1 MRAHLA
7 SPGLPRY
14 ERKLRR
20 VTSMSHV
27 EFVTDT
33 KVTTLI
39 GCPERSFAAFGGM
52 VRQVLYDNMNHAG
65 FLDYARHAGF
75 VIKLCLCRPYRA
87 RTKGQVKRFN
97 VSVRSAPSHPPR
109 SGPLGELV
117 EHIPDSAVTESRGQ
131 TGAGSD

>member
-1 MRAHLA
+1 M
-7 SPGLPRY
+7 
-14 ERKLRR
+14 
-20 VTSMSHV
+20 
-27 EFVTDT
+27 
-33 KVTTLI
+33 TTLI

-97 VSVRSAPSHPPR
+97 VSVRSASWSSTSPTAQSRKVEVKRERDQTEVTLVWSPR
-109 SGPLGELV
+109 GHKRKWPK
-117 EHIPDSAVTESRGQ
+117 SAK
-131 TGAGSD
+131 A